1 MDWLETAN
9 GIVTLIS
16 ALIALISTGIGV
28 YFAIKNFVKLMK
40 SNTKEQNWKLIMKIA
55 DAAMKTAETSGKKG
69 ADKKQMVI
77 ESVKASC
84 KAAGIDNA
92 VQVLLQLRKQFF
104 SILSKGRII
113 QVSVGVP

>member
-16 ALIALISTGIGV
+16 ALIALIGTGTGV
-28 YFAIKNFVKLMK
+28 YFAIKNFIKLMK

-55 DAAMKTAETSGKKG
+55 DAAMETAEKSGKKG

-84 KAAGIDNA
+84 KAAGIDA
-92 VQVLLQLRKQFF
+92 DQFIDQLVDYIDQTIAFVNSMK
-104 SILSKGRII
+104 K
-113 QVSVGVP
+113 

>member
-1 MDWLETAN
+1 MNWLETAN

-16 ALIALISTGIGV
+16 ALIALIGTGVGV
-28 YFAIKNFVKLMK
+28 YFAIKNFIKLMK

-55 DAAMKTAETSGKKG
+55 DAAMETAEKSGKKG

-84 KAAGIDNA
+84 KAAGINA
-92 VQVLLQLRKQFF
+92 DEFIDQLVDYIDQTIAFVNSMK
-104 SILSKGRII
+104 K
-113 QVSVGVP
+113 

>member
-16 ALIALISTGIGV
+16 ALIALIGTGIGV
-28 YFAIKNFVKLMK
+28 YFAIKNFIKLMK

-55 DAAMKTAETSGKKG
+55 DAAMETAEKSGKKG
-69 ADKKQMVI
+69 ADKKQIVI

-84 KAAGIDNA
+84 KAAGINA
-92 VQVLLQLRKQFF
+92 DEFIDQLVDYIDQTIAFVNSMK
-104 SILSKGRII
+104 K
-113 QVSVGVP
+113 

>member
-1 MDWLETAN
+1 MEWLETAN
-9 GIVTLIS
+9 GIITLIS
-16 ALIALISTGIGV
+16 ALIALIGTGTGV
-28 YFAIKNFVKLMK
+28 FFAIKNFIKLMK

-84 KAAGIDNA
+84 KAAGINA
-92 VQVLLQLRKQFF
+92 DEFIDQLVDYIDQTIAFVNSMK
-104 SILSKGRII
+104 K
-113 QVSVGVP
+113 

>member
-1 MDWLETAN
+1 MNWLETAN

-16 ALIALISTGIGV
+16 ALIALIGTGVGV
-28 YFAIKNFVKLMK
+28 YIAIKNFIKLIK

-55 DAAMKTAETSGKKG
+55 DAAMETAEKSGKKG

-84 KAAGIDNA
+84 KAAGINA
-92 VQVLLQLRKQFF
+92 DEFIDQLVDYIDQTIAFVNSMK
-104 SILSKGRII
+104 K
-113 QVSVGVP
+113 

>member
-9 GIVTLIS
+9 GIITLIS
-16 ALIALISTGIGV
+16 ALIALIGTGIGV
-28 YFAIKNFVKLMK
+28 YLAVKNFIKLMK

-55 DAAMKTAETSGKKG
+55 DAAMETAEKSGKKG

-84 KAAGIDNA
+84 KAAGIDA
-92 VQVLLQLRKQFF
+92 DQFIDQLVDYIDQTIAFVNSMK
-104 SILSKGRII
+104 K
-113 QVSVGVP
+113 

>member
-16 ALIALISTGIGV
+16 ALIALIGTGIGV

-55 DAAMKTAETSGKKG
+55 DAAMETAEKSGKKG

-84 KAAGIDNA
+84 KAAGIDA
-92 VQVLLQLRKQFF
+92 DQFIDQLVDYIDQTIAFVNSMK
-104 SILSKGRII
+104 K
-113 QVSVGVP
+113 

>member
-16 ALIALISTGIGV
+16 ALIALIGTGIGV
-28 YFAIKNFVKLMK
+28 YFAIKNFIKLMK

-84 KAAGIDNA
+84 KAAGIDA
-92 VQVLLQLRKQFF
+92 DEFVDQLADYIDQTIAFVNSMK
-104 SILSKGRII
+104 K
-113 QVSVGVP
+113 

>member
-16 ALIALISTGIGV
+16 ALIALIGTGVGV
-28 YFAIKNFVKLMK
+28 YFAIKNFIKLMK

-84 KAAGIDNA
+84 KAAGIDA
-92 VQVLLQLRKQFF
+92 DQFIDQLVDYIDQTIAFVNSMK
-104 SILSKGRII
+104 K
-113 QVSVGVP
+113 

>member
-9 GIVTLIS
+9 GIVALIS
-16 ALIALISTGIGV
+16 ALIALIGTGIGV
-28 YFAIKNFVKLMK
+28 YLAVKNFIKLMK

-55 DAAMKTAETSGKKG
+55 DAAMETAEKSGKKG

-84 KAAGIDNA
+84 KAAGIDA
-92 VQVLLQLRKQFF
+92 DEFIDQLVDYIDQTIAFVNSMK
-104 SILSKGRII
+104 K
-113 QVSVGVP
+113 

>member
-16 ALIALISTGIGV
+16 ALIALIGTGMGV
-28 YFAIKNFVKLMK
+28 YFAIKNFIKSMK

-84 KAAGIDNA
+84 KAAGIDA
-92 VQVLLQLRKQFF
+92 DEFIDQLMDYIDQTIAFVNSMK
-104 SILSKGRII
+104 K
-113 QVSVGVP
+113 

>member
-16 ALIALISTGIGV
+16 ALVALIGTGMGV
-28 YFAIKNFVKLMK
+28 YFAIKNFIKLMK

-55 DAAMKTAETSGKKG
+55 DAGRETAEKSGKKG

-84 KAAGIDNA
+84 KAAGIDA
-92 VQVLLQLRKQFF
+92 DQFIDQLVDYIDQTIAFVNSMK
-104 SILSKGRII
+104 K
-113 QVSVGVP
+113 

>member
-1 MDWLETAN
+1 MEWLETAN
-9 GIVTLIS
+9 GILTLMS
-16 ALIALISTGIGV
+16 ALIALIGTGIGV
-28 YFAIKNFVKLMK
+28 FFAIKNFIKLMK

-84 KAAGIDNA
+84 KAAGIDA
-92 VQVLLQLRKQFF
+92 DQFIDQLADYIDQTIAFVNSMK
-104 SILSKGRII
+104 K
-113 QVSVGVP
+113 

>member
-16 ALIALISTGIGV
+16 ALIALIGTGAGV
-28 YFAIKNFVKLMK
+28 FFAIKNFIKLMK

-55 DAAMKTAETSGKKG
+55 DAAMETAEKSGKKG

-84 KAAGIDNA
+84 KAAGIDA
-92 VQVLLQLRKQFF
+92 DQFIDQLVDYIDQTIAFVNSMK
-104 SILSKGRII
+104 K
-113 QVSVGVP
+113 

>member
-9 GIVTLIS
+9 GIITLIS
-16 ALIALISTGIGV
+16 ALIALIGTGIGV
-28 YFAIKNFVKLMK
+28 YFAVKNFIKLMK

-55 DAAMKTAETSGKKG
+55 DAAMETAEKSGKKG

-84 KAAGIDNA
+84 KAAGINA
-92 VQVLLQLRKQFF
+92 DQFIDQLVDYIDQTIAFVNSMK
-104 SILSKGRII
+104 K
-113 QVSVGVP
+113 

>member
-1 MDWLETAN
+1 MNWLETAN

-16 ALIALISTGIGV
+16 ALIALIGTGIGV
-28 YFAIKNFVKLMK
+28 YLAVKNFIKLMK

-55 DAAMKTAETSGKKG
+55 DAAMETAEKSGKKG

-84 KAAGIDNA
+84 KAAGIDA
-92 VQVLLQLRKQFF
+92 DQFIDQLVDYINQTIAFVNSMK
-104 SILSKGRII
+104 K
-113 QVSVGVP
+113 

>member
-16 ALIALISTGIGV
+16 ALIALIGTGTGV
-28 YFAIKNFVKLMK
+28 FFAIKNFIKLMK

-84 KAAGIDNA
+84 KAAGIDA
-92 VQVLLQLRKQFF
+92 DEFIDQLVDYIDQTIAFVNSMK
-104 SILSKGRII
+104 K
-113 QVSVGVP
+113 

>member
-16 ALIALISTGIGV
+16 ALVALIGTGMGV
-28 YFAIKNFVKLMK
+28 YFAIKNFIKLMK

-55 DAAMKTAETSGKKG
+55 DAAMETAEKSGKKG

-84 KAAGIDNA
+84 KAAGIDA
-92 VQVLLQLRKQFF
+92 DQFIDQLVDYIDQTIAFVNSMK
-104 SILSKGRII
+104 K
-113 QVSVGVP
+113 

>member
-16 ALIALISTGIGV
+16 ALIALIGTGVGV
-28 YFAIKNFVKLMK
+28 YFAIKNFIKLMK

-55 DAAMKTAETSGKKG
+55 DAAMETAEKSGQKG

-84 KAAGIDNA
+84 KAAGIDA
-92 VQVLLQLRKQFF
+92 DQFIDQLVDYIDQTIAFVNSMK
-104 SILSKGRII
+104 K
-113 QVSVGVP
+113 

>member
-1 MDWLETAN
+1 MEWLEAAN
-9 GIVTLIS
+9 GIITLIS
-16 ALIALISTGIGV
+16 ALIALIGTGMGV
-28 YFAIKNFVKLMK
+28 YFAIKNFIKLMK

-84 KAAGIDNA
+84 KAAGIDA
-92 VQVLLQLRKQFF
+92 DEFIDQLMDYIDQTIAFVNSMK
-104 SILSKGRII
+104 K
-113 QVSVGVP
+113 